1 MYYHST
7 NKMDGW
13 MDAALLLCLQQ
24 LPSYLLCKENDE
36 NAIFCNAKLAVGGAG
51 NT

>member
-13 MDAALLLCLQQ
+13 MDEVNMLIHATV
-24 LPSYLLCKENDE
+24 YN
-36 NAIFCNAKLAVGGAG
+36 NI
-51 NT
+51 TRTT

>member
-13 MDAALLLCLQQ
+13 MDGQYSSVSNYLQS
-24 LPSYLLCKENDE
+24 LPVRK
-36 NAIFCNAKLAVGGAG
+36 F
-51 NT
+51 